1 MSSVGLVSRLGFGA
15 VWCSMALCLL
25 AASILAAFACAS
37 SSFLVFFCITYRM
50 VLQTEKWIAAS
61 SCASCAVVIFLLLGL
76 LQLHGPTVLGQFCCR
91 GILVRERGQ
100 VRQDTILKRKGPG
113 LMPLSVVTRV
123 YAGVV
128 ACFDGVPLFC
138 PS

>member
-1 MSSVGLVSRLGFGA
+1 MFHGPLLVGRKYIGSF
-15 VWCSMALCLL
+15 CLCFFFF
-25 AASILAAFACAS
+25 SC
-37 SSFLVFFCITYRM
+37 FFCITSRM